1 VNTPKGKLPVNSVYV
16 ITWKIMKQ
24 QENTDNIGIIK
35 VIKRPELSSSLID
48 DK

>member
-1 VNTPKGKLPVNSVYV
+1 
-16 ITWKIMKQ
+16 MKQ

-48 DK
+48 DKVDLNKEFYDWK